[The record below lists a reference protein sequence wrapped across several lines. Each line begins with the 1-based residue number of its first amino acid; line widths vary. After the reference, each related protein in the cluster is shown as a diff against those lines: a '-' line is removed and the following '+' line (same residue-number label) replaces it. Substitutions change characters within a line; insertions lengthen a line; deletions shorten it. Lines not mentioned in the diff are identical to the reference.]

1 MKIIQKKTEKLLI
14 KELIRIFLKSAKLET
29 KAGNRF
35 SFVLTG
41 GPSPIKLYDLLSKS
55 KIFWNKI
62 DLFWGDERFVS
73 HKSKSSNFRL
83 VHKSLLKRI
92 SVNKKNLYPIE
103 TNFKNVKIAAK
114 KYAQKIKKYFK
125 NKKLSFDI
133 VLLGM
138 GDDGHIASIFSDN
151 IRAKEK
157 LITNYVKRKD
167 FERISLSLDTINK
180 AKKIFL
186 LLNTKDK
193 TVLFKKFVKRKNH
206 VPVNFLNK
214 KKIYIFQVV

>member
-14 KELIRIFLKSAKLET
+14 KELIRIFLKSTKLET

-83 VHKSLLKRI
+83 VHKSLLK
-92 SVNKKNLYPIE
+92 E
-103 TNFKNVKIAAK
+103 
-114 KYAQKIKKYFK
+114 
-125 NKKLSFDI
+125 
-133 VLLGM
+133 
-138 GDDGHIASIFSDN
+138 
-151 IRAKEK
+151 
-157 LITNYVKRKD
+157 
-167 FERISLSLDTINK
+167 
-180 AKKIFL
+180 
-186 LLNTKDK
+186 
-193 TVLFKKFVKRKNH
+193 
-206 VPVNFLNK
+206 
-214 KKIYIFQVV
+214 

>member
-1 MKIIQKKTEKLLI
+1 M
-14 KELIRIFLKSAKLET
+14 
-29 KAGNRF
+29 
-35 SFVLTG
+35 
-41 GPSPIKLYDLLSKS
+41 
-55 KIFWNKI
+55 
-62 DLFWGDERFVS
+62 
-73 HKSKSSNFRL
+73 
-83 VHKSLLKRI
+83 HKSLLKRI
-92 SVNKKNLYPIE
+92 SINKKNLYPIK

-167 FERISLSLDTINK
+167 FERISLSLDTINN

-186 LLNTKDK
+186 LLNTKNK
-193 TVLFKKFVKRKNH
+193 TVLFKKYDKRK
-206 VPVNFLNK
+206 
-214 KKIYIFQVV
+214 IMYQSIF